1 MKKIWKYLFILLST
15 SSSAQITLDNTVTSI
30 SSIGQDFYT
39 VQISS
44 TETKYLFEDTVTN
57 TFSLY
62 NMDFTPFLLNIA
74 VPEPFSNWTFQVL
87 YVTRSLFDCDT
98 SNIEY
103 VYEASTSEIHTFY
116 IMRTDGTQLFSK
128 DSVNGPF
135 CLGGGCL
142 SLSDDIRPIRN
153 TSAGAKLFLQRHR
166 AGQVSIFIYSLCGT
180 LPEDVFDLTLQSQ
193 SYVTV
198 FPNPSS
204 TTLTFKIN
212 LPDNMN
218 EYELVIVDNSAREV
232 KREKVNS
239 LNINYSIDMRN
250 YSSGTYYYSLCTKN
264 KSYQSGKFIL
274 TK

>member
-1 MKKIWKYLFILLST
+1 MKNIWKYLFLLFSA

-30 SSIGQDFYT
+30 TAIGQDFYT

-44 TETKYLFEDTVTN
+44 TETKYLFEDSVTN

-62 NMDFTPFLLNIA
+62 NMDFTPFVINIA
-74 VPEPFSNWTFQVL
+74 VPEPFANWTFQVL

-98 SNIEY
+98 TNIEY
-103 VYEASTSEIHTFY
+103 VYESSSDHSKTFY
-116 IMRTDGTQLFSK
+116 IMRTDGTELFHL
-128 DSVNGPF
+128 DSANGPF
-135 CLGGGCL
+135 CAGGCL
-142 SLSDDIRPIRN
+142 SFSDVIRPIRN
-153 TSAGAKLFLQRHR
+153 TSAGTKLFLQKFN
-166 AGQVSIFIYSLCGT
+166 AGQVTVFIYSLCGS
-180 LPEDVFDLTLQSQ
+180 LPEDVFDMMLQNK

-204 TTLTFKIN
+204 ATLTFNIN
-212 LPDNMN
+212 PPDNLN
-218 EYELVIVDNSAREV
+218 EYELVIIDNNSKEV

-239 LNINYSIDMRN
+239 SNNIYSINMRN
-250 YSSGTYYYSLCTKN
+250 YSSGTYYYSLCSKN